1 MCSSDL
7 IYPDNDYIKANDIED
22 VSAYLKEK
30 IDDYNRTA
38 TAYKKVGMLKVRKEE
53 FPKNTLRK
61 IKRFE
66 LDRTIK

>member
-1 MCSSDL
+1 M
-7 IYPDNDYIKANDIED
+7 KANNIED

-38 TAYKKVGMLKVRKEE
+38 TVYKKVGMLKVRKEE